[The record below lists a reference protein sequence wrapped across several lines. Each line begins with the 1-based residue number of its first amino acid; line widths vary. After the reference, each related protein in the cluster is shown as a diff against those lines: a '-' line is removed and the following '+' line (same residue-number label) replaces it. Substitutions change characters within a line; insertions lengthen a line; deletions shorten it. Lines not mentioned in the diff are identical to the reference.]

1 MELDEQNE
9 QFNAALDFVIKTNK
23 LVYLTG
29 KAGTGKTTFLKTILK
44 RTAKHTV
51 VLAPTGVAAINAG
64 GQTIHSFF
72 QIKPALYIP
81 GDRRLRTNADP
92 FENDKSTI
100 YENFRYFKEKLE
112 LIMGME
118 LLIID
123 EVSMVR
129 ADLIDVIDR
138 LLRVFR
144 KNEHEPF
151 GGVQVLLI
159 GDAFQLSP
167 ITKPDEWNILR
178 EFYTTPYFFGAKVM
192 EENKL
197 VYIELKKIY
206 RQNDK
211 SFIALLNK
219 IRNNEIDYDDLEI
232 LNEKYNPS
240 FSNVSNHIILATHNA
255 IVDSTNNKKLAELNS
270 TLKTYIASV
279 TGTFNENNYPGEKLL
294 QLKEGAQIMFT
305 KNDKGKRFY
314 NGKIAKI
321 KKLEDHKITIG
332 SENEK
337 DIIIERETWE
347 NIRYKWNHAEHKI
360 EEEITG
366 TFKQFPVRLAWAITI
381 HKSQG
386 LGFENV
392 IVDAGAS
399 FTAGQVYVAL
409 SRCISFEGLVLK
421 TRIPRSAIITDA
433 QVIEFSAQEI
443 SDDILYS

>member
-1 MELDEQNE
+1 MQLDEQNE
-9 QFNAALDFVIKTNK
+9 QFSAAMDFVFKTSQ

-29 KAGTGKTTFLKTILK
+29 KAGTGKTTFLKTLLK
-44 RTAKHTV
+44 KTSKNTV
-51 VLAPTGVAAINAG
+51 VLAPTGVAAINDG

-72 QIKPALYIP
+72 QIKPALYVP
-81 GDRRLRTNADP
+81 GDRRLRTVADP
-92 FENDKSTI
+92 FETDKSTI
-100 YENFRYFKEKLE
+100 YENFPYFKEKLE

-129 ADLIDVIDR
+129 ADLLDVMDR
-138 LLRVFR
+138 LLCVFR
-144 KNEHEPF
+144 RNEFEPF

-178 EFYTTPYFFGAKVM
+178 EFYKTPYFFGAKVM
-192 EENKL
+192 EENKP

-211 SFIALLNK
+211 AFIALLNK
-219 IRNNEIDYDDLEI
+219 IRINEIDYDDLEI

-240 FSNVSNHIILATHNA
+240 FSNSSNHIILATHNA

-270 TLKTYIASV
+270 ALKTYEAAV
-279 TGTFNENNYPGEKLL
+279 TGTFNENNFPGDKLL

-305 KNDKGKRFY
+305 KNDENKRFC

-321 KKLEDHKITIG
+321 KKLDDHKITI
-332 SENEK
+332 ENDGEK

-347 NIRYKWNHAEHKI
+347 NIRYKWNGAEQKI

-366 TFKQFPVRLAWAITI
+366 TFKQFAVKLAWAITI

-399 FTAGQVYVAL
+399 FTPGQVYVAL
-409 SRCISFEGLVLK
+409 SRCTSFDGLVLK
-421 TRIPRSAIITDA
+421 TRIPRSAIMTDN
-433 QVIEFSAQEI
+433 QVIGFSAQHI
-443 SDDILYS
+443 SDDFLYN